1 MNENTSIKTIF
12 TKLMIDKVPSYAN
25 KFFYSLGFLSMICF
39 LMLIVTGVIMVSYGP
54 SWWLTSSYGQYLR
67 SVHLWATQG
76 FVFFILLH
84 LIIVFLSS
92 GFKKPRRLTWVVGA
106 LMFFFVM
113 AEAEFGYVLRGDYS
127 SQYRALQG
135 ADLFNGAG
143 IGGFL
148 NELNFRQIYGI
159 HIVVV
164 PLIIIGLLFVHYVLI
179 KARGIAKPYKK
190 DVSYRMVNAN
200 HNLLFIRGGILT
212 ISLLILAWL
221 LPSPYLA
228 PITIQQIAQQDPSL
242 SNQTLITEFTKTSG
256 TATYLDN
263 IDPYSKFDTKSV
275 FIDTPYIKYVQ
286 SAKLKNYLKIY
297 NSNNSLIQQSQV
309 LQASDYFNNK
319 IKRPINNSVVNIIES
334 LTLMSQAGT
343 YETALIY
350 ENPSGDQST
359 YITRYLSDTGVLS
372 VRADELG
379 ITTAKY
385 GMLKE
390 ETSSFPLGAWWLA
403 PIGILNHT
411 ILANDNNSDRDG
423 AIIIGL
429 LVMLMIAYPFIPGLN
444 VLPDKI
450 HFYKIIWRDKK

>member
-221 LPSPYLA
+221 LPSP
-228 PITIQQIAQQDPSL
+228 
-242 SNQTLITEFTKTSG
+242 
-256 TATYLDN
+256 
-263 IDPYSKFDTKSV
+263 
-275 FIDTPYIKYVQ
+275 
-286 SAKLKNYLKIY
+286 
-297 NSNNSLIQQSQV
+297 
-309 LQASDYFNNK
+309 
-319 IKRPINNSVVNIIES
+319 
-334 LTLMSQAGT
+334 
-343 YETALIY
+343 
-350 ENPSGDQST
+350 
-359 YITRYLSDTGVLS
+359 
-372 VRADELG
+372 
-379 ITTAKY
+379 
-385 GMLKE
+385 
-390 ETSSFPLGAWWLA
+390 
-403 PIGILNHT
+403 
-411 ILANDNNSDRDG
+411 
-423 AIIIGL
+423 
-429 LVMLMIAYPFIPGLN
+429 
-444 VLPDKI
+444 
-450 HFYKIIWRDKK
+450 